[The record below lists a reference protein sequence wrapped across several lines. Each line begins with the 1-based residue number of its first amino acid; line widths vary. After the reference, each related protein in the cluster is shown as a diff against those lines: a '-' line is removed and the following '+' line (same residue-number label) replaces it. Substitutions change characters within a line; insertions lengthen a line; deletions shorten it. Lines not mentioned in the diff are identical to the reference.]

1 MYVKEYEKYQLPST
15 LWWWW
20 SRYLPPPRR
29 LCGGGRCRWRLHH
42 RRCGMDTCAKRG
54 IITATKGVA
63 LRYESL
69 PLLVDWQPLLMKW
82 FWKIAI
88 RFPAGHCSGRALKR
102 NAARLLIMWRWY
114 WWWTLYCQAPVSLPP
129 SLLWAWN
136 IISTSAGGQQV
147 VGWLLLLLAGCFCC
161 CWFFLR
167 PVYDAGQAL

>member
-1 MYVKEYEKYQLPST
+1 MYVKEYEKYKLPST
-15 LWWWW
+15 LWCWW

-129 SLLWAWN
+129 SLLALGMEHHQHERWR
-136 IISTSAGGQQV
+136 T
-147 VGWLLLLLAGCFCC
+147 AGCWLAIFVVVVL
-161 CWFFLR
+161 FLR